1 MESNS
6 VKPMFHTTYWNI
18 LHGFFDGFMILA
30 CLRSVVTSIRIS
42 SLFYLSL

>member
-30 CLRSVVTSIRIS
+30 CLRSVVTSIRI
-42 SLFYLSL
+42 FYLSL